1 MSYRLLTLLLWPLLF
16 LYSAKIALR
25 DKSLRYLQQRMGFN
39 YRDLKCDLWIHCA
52 SVGEVNTYLPL
63 HKKLLAQ
70 YPEMQCLITTNT
82 TTGAQTVQRHQ
93 LTHTRHCYLPIESGF
108 AIRHFLNATQP
119 QQCLIME
126 TELWPLLYRH
136 CAQRNISIT
145 LINARLSHKT
155 LRANK
160 WIKRLYRDTL
170 RHVNKILCKSA
181 DEYQHYLQ
189 LGASESQLEV
199 VGNLKFAIT
208 AHTDNQA
215 VNLPDQLQQRGYCV
229 AASTHHNEEQQLA
242 QLWQQLDTPHLLVI
256 VPRHPNRSAQI
267 QKQLSELQINFAVR
281 SKQQVIDAST
291 QVYLADTLGELRQF
305 IAGARCVFI
314 GGSLIDHGGQNIL
327 EAASAGKAIICGP
340 YMYNFSEELQLLLS
354 HQACIQVNNIQQLQ
368 QVIQQLL
375 TNKDQ
380 LEALQNNARQVML
393 QQADITGDYLARL
406 QLTKPN

>member
-16 LYSAKIALR
+16 LYSAKIAWR
-25 DKSLRYLQQRMGFN
+25 DKSLRYLQQRLGFN

-70 YPEMQCLITTNT
+70 YPRMQCLITTNT
-82 TTGAQTVQRHQ
+82 TTGAQTVERHQ
-93 LTHTRHCYLPIESGF
+93 LDRTRNCYLPIESGF
-108 AIRHFLNATQP
+108 AIKRFLNAAQP

-136 CAQRNISIT
+136 CAKKNIRIT

-155 LRANK
+155 LRAHK
-160 WIKRLYRDTL
+160 WIRRLYRDTL
-170 RHVNKILCKSA
+170 RHVNKILCKST

-189 LGASESQLEV
+189 LGASEAQLEV
-199 VGNLKFAIT
+199 VGNLKFAIE
-208 AHTDNQA
+208 AHTDQRP
-215 VNLPDQLQQRGYCV
+215 VHLPNALQQRGYCV

-242 QLWQQLDTPHLLVI
+242 RLWQQLDTSHLLVI
-256 VPRHPNRSAQI
+256 VPRHPNRSVQI

-281 SKQQVIDAST
+281 SKQQAVDAST
-291 QVYLADTLGELRQF
+291 RVYLADTLGELRQF
-305 IAGARCVFI
+305 IADAHCVFI

-368 QVIQQLL
+368 QVIQNLLRDDAQL
-375 TNKDQ
+375 N
-380 LEALQNNARQVML
+380 ALQNNARQVMQ
-393 QQADITGDYLARL
+393 QQADITQAYLSRL
-406 QLTKPN
+406 HLN

>member
-1 MSYRLLTLLLWPLLF
+1 MSYRLLIFLLWPLLF
-16 LYSAKIALR
+16 LYTAKIAWR
-25 DKSLRYLQQRMGFN
+25 DRSLRYLQQRLGFN
-39 YRDLKCDLWIHCA
+39 YRNIKCDLWIHCA

-63 HKKLLAQ
+63 HKKLLAH
-70 YPEMQCLITTNT
+70 YPGMQFLITTNT
-82 TTGAQTVQRHQ
+82 TTGAQTVERHQ
-93 LTHTRHCYLPIESGF
+93 LDRTQHCYLPIESGF
-108 AIRHFLNATQP
+108 AIGRFLNAAQS

-126 TELWPLLYRH
+126 TELWPLLYGR
-136 CAQRNISIT
+136 CAKKNIGIT

-170 RHVNKILCKSA
+170 QHVNKILCKST

-189 LGASESQLEV
+189 LGASEAQLEV
-199 VGNLKFAIT
+199 VGNLKFAIET
-208 AHTDNQA
+208 HTEQQP
-215 VNLPDQLQQRGYCV
+215 VQLPDALQQRGYCV

-242 QLWQQLDTPHLLVI
+242 RLWQQLDTQHLLVI

-267 QKQLSELQINFAVR
+267 QKQLDELKINFAVR
-281 SKQQVIDAST
+281 SKQQAVDAST
-291 QVYLADTLGELRQF
+291 RVYLADTLGELRQF
-305 IAGARCVFI
+305 IADAHCVFI

-354 HQACIQVNNIQQLQ
+354 HQACVQVNNSQQLQ

-375 TNKDQ
+375 TNNDQ

-393 QQADITGDYLARL
+393 QQADITQAYLTRL
-406 QLTKPN
+406 QLN

>member
-16 LYSAKIALR
+16 LYSAKIAWR
-25 DKSLRYLQQRMGFN
+25 DKSLNYLQQRLGFN
-39 YRDLKCDLWIHCA
+39 YRNSKCDLWIHCA

-82 TTGAQTVQRHQ
+82 TTGAQTVQRQ
-93 LTHTRHCYLPIESGF
+93 KLKHTRHCYLPIESGF
-108 AIRHFLNATQP
+108 AISRFLNAAQP

-136 CAQRNISIT
+136 CAKKNIRIT

-160 WIKRLYRDTL
+160 WIRQLYRDTL
-170 RHVNKILCKSA
+170 RHVNKILCKSTN
-181 DEYQHYLQ
+181 EYQHYLQ
-189 LGASESQLEV
+189 LGASETQLEV
-199 VGNLKFAIT
+199 VGNLKFSIT
-208 AHTDNQA
+208 AHTDSQTA
-215 VNLPDQLQQRGYCV
+215 NLPDELQQRGYCV

-256 VPRHPNRSAQI
+256 VPRHPNRSEQI
-267 QKQLSELQINFAVR
+267 QKQLSGLQINYAVR
-281 SKQQVIDAST
+281 SKQQTVDAST
-291 QVYLADTLGELRQF
+291 RVYLADTLGELRQF

-314 GGSLIDHGGQNIL
+314 GGSLVDHGGQNIL

-354 HQACIQVNNIQQLQ
+354 HQACVQVNNIQQLK
-368 QVIQQLL
+368 QVIQNLL
-375 TNKDQ
+375 TDETQ
-380 LEALQNNARQVML
+380 LKALQDNAREVMQ
-393 QQADITGDYLARL
+393 QQADITQAYLSRL
-406 QLTKPN
+406 QLN